1 MAWATILLADRNC
14 KRLNSRMRCCTCL
27 ASALPVSQSGEW
39 LELSLDKTAIAA
51 EFADYGQVLINVRR
65 AADLAGATPMD
76 RPEWASV
83 APVDQVL
90 LHWPINPAELIR
102 DWRGLMA
109 AWSTFRKMCSV
120 SRYSQAVRLMTLIR
134 LSALSS
140 TLVVSG
146 LLSLGVM
153 LSVVDNDTFESE
165 FSPKICVG
173 TKPGQKGLEI
183 PGPHDVKLGRARV
196 RSNAGGDAI

>member
-1 MAWATILLADRNC
+1 
-14 KRLNSRMRCCTCL
+14 
-27 ASALPVSQSGEW
+27 
-39 LELSLDKTAIAA
+39 
-51 EFADYGQVLINVRR
+51 
-65 AADLAGATPMD
+65 
-76 RPEWASV
+76 
-83 APVDQVL
+83 
-90 LHWPINPAELIR
+90 
-102 DWRGLMA
+102 MA

-196 RSNAGGDAI
+196 RSNAGGDAIVQHSRGQPRIALQTPLSGCKAAVLGF